1 MSYTLMFLP
10 PVDDRRRRWA
20 EALGEE
26 VPEIEILLPGSREEA
41 LERIGEVRGAFG
53 TLDPELLAAA
63 RELTWLCAPA
73 AGPGP
78 GFYFAELIDSDVTVT
93 NQRGIYSDHISA
105 HIMAF
110 VLAFARGLHLYMPE
124 QLQGVWISAGEA
136 APTVHLPEATAVLIG
151 AGGIGGE
158 TARHLA
164 HFGMHVIAIDPRVPG
179 PPEGV
184 HELHRPEALDEQIG
198 RGDFVILT
206 APQTPAMEGLMN
218 AERLARMKP
227 TGVLI
232 NIGRGVNVVLDDLA
246 DALYDGHHR
255 RRRAGRLRDRAAA
268 RGPPAVEGAQLPDD
282 APRGRRRPL
291 PRGPAPAAAHRELPA
306 AARRRRA
313 GQRGGQEELVLGRG
327 PEPGARVSPR
337 RWAGCPRSA
346 ASRGSSPAAGPP
358 TPSTRPPGS
367 SRRVR
372 TARRRGGGPGR
383 RR

>member
-1 MSYTLMFLP
+1 MSYRFMFLP

-20 EALGEE
+20 DALGEQ

-41 LERIGEVRGAFG
+41 LARIGEVRGAFG
-53 TLDPELLAAA
+53 ALDPELLSAA
-63 RELTWLCAPA
+63 RQLTWLCAPA

-78 GFYFAELIDSDVTVT
+78 GFYFPELVDSDVTVT

-110 VLAFARGLHLYMPE
+110 VLAFARGLHLYMPQ
-124 QLQGVWISAGEA
+124 QLEGVWESGGES
-136 APTVHLPEATAVLIG
+136 APTVHLPEAAAVLIG

-164 HFGMHVIAIDPRVPG
+164 HFGMHVIAIDPRVPE

-198 RGDFVILT
+198 RGDFVIMT

-246 DALYDGHHR
+246 DALYAGAIGGAALDVFEIEPLPEGHRLWKAPNFLMTPHVAGAGPYLEDR
-255 RRRAGRLRDRAAA
+255 RLQLLIENCRRLRD
-268 RGPPAVEGAQLPDD
+268 G
-282 APRGRRRPL
+282 
-291 PRGPAPAAAHRELPA
+291 
-306 AARRRRA
+306 
-313 GQRGGQEELVLGRG
+313 EELVN
-327 PEPGARVSPR
+327 VVDKKN
-337 RWAGCPRSA
+337 WF
-346 ASRGSSPAAGPP
+346 
-358 TPSTRPPGS
+358 
-367 SRRVR
+367 
-372 TARRRGGGPGR
+372 
-383 RR
+383 